1 MRYLV
6 LVTDYDGTIATN
18 GKADET
24 ALSAL
29 ERLRTSGRRAILLTG
44 RQLDDLLTVCP
55 RVSLFDY
62 VVAENGAVLYE
73 PRSREVTLL
82 GKPPPLQFVERLR
95 ELTGNAI
102 AVGKVLVDTRLPH
115 HTAVLQAI
123 QETGLELQIVFNK
136 DAVMSYRRASTRPR
150 G

>member
-44 RQLDDLLTVCP
+44 RQLDDL
-55 RVSLFDY
+55 
-62 VVAENGAVLYE
+62 
-73 PRSREVTLL
+73 
-82 GKPPPLQFVERLR
+82 
-95 ELTGNAI
+95 
-102 AVGKVLVDTRLPH
+102 
-115 HTAVLQAI
+115 
-123 QETGLELQIVFNK
+123 
-136 DAVMSYRRASTRPR
+136 
-150 G
+150 